1 MSGTTWAL
9 IVAAVAAS
17 VLLVSLVV
25 RRRPVAAAESSVAPR
40 AQVRSGPWLPKI
52 AFVVNPSKP
61 DSDGARSRL
70 RAACAER
77 GLPDPLWLTTTVE
90 DPGAGQTR
98 AALDAGVEVVVAVGG
113 DGTVRAVAE
122 VMVGSGVP
130 MGLVPIGTGNL
141 LARNVDVPVGD
152 PTGALRIVVDGQDK
166 TIDVGR
172 VRVERRPVGAQET
185 AGPDRVPAQQP
196 GATGSEEHL
205 FVAITGLGFDG
216 ALVADTDDDLKARVG
231 WVAYFLAGFR
241 HLHGT
246 RHQVQV
252 TRDDS
257 EPQTAWVRS
266 AMVGNCGRLPGGIT
280 LLPDALLDDG
290 WLDVA
295 VVDTRGG
302 LAGWAQLLGEV
313 VLQGAGMRTV
323 LPAKI
328 GRIDHAQARRIHLE
342 VAGSATLQVD
352 GDLVGDVAAVTAWV
366 EPGALLLR
374 VP

>member
-1 MSGTTWAL
+1 MAWVL
-9 IVAAVAAS
+9 VVAAVAA
-17 VLLVSLVV
+17 VIGLVALVV
-25 RRRPVAAAESSVAPR
+25 RRRPSVPSSGE
-40 AQVRSGPWLPKI
+40 VRSQTRPRPRQI
-52 AFVVNPSKP
+52 AFVANPVKP
-61 DSDGARSRL
+61 EADAVRSRL
-70 RAACAER
+70 LAACAER
-77 GLPDPLWLTTTVE
+77 GLPDPLWLTTTVD
-90 DPGAGQTR
+90 DPGTGQAR
-98 AALDAGVEVVVAVGG
+98 EALASGADVVVAVGG

-122 VMVGSGVP
+122 VLVGSGVP
-130 MGLVPIGTGNL
+130 MGVVPTGTGNL
-141 LARNVDVPVGD
+141 LARNIDVPVGD
-152 PTGALRIVVDGQDK
+152 PAAALRIVVDGQDK
-166 TIDVGR
+166 RVDVGWLR
-172 VRVERRPVGAQET
+172 V
-185 AGPDRVPAQQP
+185 DRWGTTDKTEP
-196 GATGSEEHL
+196 GDGGDGGGGDHL
-205 FVAITGLGFDG
+205 FVAIAGLGFDG
-216 ALVADTDDDLKARVG
+216 SLVADTDDDLKARVG

-252 TRDDS
+252 IRDDG

-328 GRIDHAQARRIHLE
+328 GRIDHAQFRRIRLE

-352 GDLVGDVAAVTAWV
+352 GDLVGDVAALTAWV

>member
-9 IVAAVAAS
+9 VAAVVAAV
-17 VLLVSLVV
+17 VLLVALVV
-25 RRRPVAAAESSVAPR
+25 RRRPVAAPSAAGP
-40 AQVRSGPWLPKI
+40 QTRSGPWVPRI

-61 DSDGARSRL
+61 DGDAVRSQL
-70 RAACAER
+70 LAACAER
-77 GLPDPLWLTTTVE
+77 GLPDPLWLTTTVA
-90 DPGAGQTR
+90 DPGGGQAR
-98 AALDAGVEVVVAVGG
+98 AALKAGADVVVAVGG

-130 MGLVPIGTGNL
+130 MGLVPTGTGNL

-152 PTGALRIVVDGQDK
+152 PAGALRAVVDGRDK
-166 TIDVGR
+166 TVDVGR
-172 VRVERRPVGAQET
+172 LRVERRDA
-185 AGPDRVPAQQP
+185 ADWGP
-196 GATGSEEHL
+196 EEHM
-205 FVAITGLGFDG
+205 FVAIAGLGFDG

-246 RHQVQV
+246 RHQVRV
-252 TRDDS
+252 TRDDG

-266 AMVGNCGRLPGGIT
+266 AMIGNCGRLPGGIV

-290 WLDVA
+290 LLDVA

-313 VLQGAGMRTV
+313 VLQGAGMRTA

-342 VAGSATLQVD
+342 VTGSATLQVD
-352 GDLVGDVAAVTAWV
+352 GDLVGDVTALTAWV
-366 EPGALLLR
+366 GPGALLLR